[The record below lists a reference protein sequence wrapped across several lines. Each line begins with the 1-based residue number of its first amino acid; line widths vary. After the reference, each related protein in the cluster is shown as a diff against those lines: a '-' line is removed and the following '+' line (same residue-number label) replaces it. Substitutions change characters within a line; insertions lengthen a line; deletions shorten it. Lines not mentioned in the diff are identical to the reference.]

1 MTKEA
6 GKESGSK
13 DTRINRM
20 IRVPEVRVI
29 ADDGEQ
35 LGILPIE
42 QALAIAEE
50 RGLDLVEVGA
60 TAQPPVC
67 KIMDYGKY
75 KYIQSKRQQE
85 ARKKQTV
92 VEVKEIKFRP
102 KTEEHDLQTKMAQI
116 RKFLGEGDKVKVTM
130 RFRGR
135 EVMYANAA
143 MEKLVGVAKALGED
157 AVVELEPKMEG
168 RIMFMVLTPGKKKTA
183 K

>member
-1 MTKEA
+1 VTKEA
-6 GKESGSK
+6 GKDSSK

-35 LGILPIE
+35 LGILPFE

-102 KTEEHDLQTKMAQI
+102 KTEEHDLQTKMAQM

-135 EVMYANAA
+135 EVMYASAA
-143 MEKLVGVAKALGED
+143 MEKLVGVAKALGDD

-168 RIMFMVLTPGKKKTA
+168 RIMFMVLTPGKKKA
-183 K
+183 GK